1 MKILK
6 KILIV
11 LVVII
16 AIALIIPL
24 FLAKDYK
31 VEREVTINKPKQE
44 IFNYLVMLK
53 NQDNFSVWAK
63 MDPAMKKT
71 YTGTDGTV
79 GFVSAWE
86 SEKKEVGAGEQEI
99 KNITDGASIEYELR
113 FLKPFESTSKATMS
127 TEAVSEN
134 QTKVK
139 WSFEGNMPYPMNIM
153 QLFMDM
159 DKMLG
164 ADLAK
169 GLENLKGIME
179 SMPAPAPPPV
189 PNPADSTGT
198 AAVAPVPAPAH

>member
-79 GFVSAWE
+79 GFVSAWD

-139 WSFEGNMPYPMNIM
+139 WSVEGNMPYPMNIM

-179 SMPAPAPPPV
+179 SIF
-189 PNPADSTGT
+189 
-198 AAVAPVPAPAH
+198 